1 MGYTYGLK
9 NILDGD
15 FEYKKLQAFYTQPW
29 NIGGFGRLYSTIEVG
44 KIFDPVPL
52 GLLSPVPGNQT
63 YFSLYNAFTNLDYY
77 EFVTDTYTSLH
88 LQHNF
93 GGRIFGR
100 IPGLRDLDL
109 REIIGFR
116 AVYGEISD
124 ENRAL
129 NASNICLLY
138 TSPSPRD

>member
-1 MGYTYGLK
+1 
-9 NILDGD
+9 
-15 FEYKKLQAFYTQPW
+15 
-29 NIGGFGRLYSTIEVG
+29 
-44 KIFDPVPL
+44 
-52 GLLSPVPGNQT
+52 
-63 YFSLYNAFTNLDYY
+63 
-77 EFVTDTYTSLH
+77 VTDTYTSLH

-129 NASNICLLY
+129 NASNIVYRAPEDIYWEWSVGVGNIFRIFRLDFNFRGNYLGNPDAREFGV
-138 TSPSPRD
+138 TGIFGFSF

>member
-1 MGYTYGLK
+1 
-9 NILDGD
+9 
-15 FEYKKLQAFYTQPW
+15 
-29 NIGGFGRLYSTIEVG
+29 
-44 KIFDPVPL
+44 
-52 GLLSPVPGNQT
+52 LSPVPGNQT

-109 REIIGFR
+109 REVIGFR

-124 ENRAL
+124 DNRAL
-129 NASNICLLY
+129 NASNIVYRAPEDIYWEWSVGVGNIFRIFRLDFNFRGNYLDNPDARQFGV
-138 TSPSPRD
+138 TGTFGFSF

>member
-1 MGYTYGLK
+1 M
-9 NILDGD
+9 
-15 FEYKKLQAFYTQPW
+15 
-29 NIGGFGRLYSTIEVG
+29 S
-44 KIFDPVPL
+44 
-52 GLLSPVPGNQT
+52 
-63 YFSLYNAFTNLDYY
+63 
-77 EFVTDTYTSLH
+77 EFKLH

-124 ENRAL
+124 DNRAL
-129 NASNICLLY
+129 NASNIGQ
-138 TSPSPRD
+138 